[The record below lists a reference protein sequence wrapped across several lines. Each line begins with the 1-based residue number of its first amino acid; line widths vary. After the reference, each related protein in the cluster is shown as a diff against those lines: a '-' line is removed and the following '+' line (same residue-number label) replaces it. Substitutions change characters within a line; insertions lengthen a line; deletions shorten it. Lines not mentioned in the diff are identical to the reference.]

1 MKNKHPSDSLE
12 QLKLM
17 LASATITLEL
27 LQKQLASAN
36 AMVDSLS
43 GMPSDEVLADVPQK
57 KEPRDT
63 SRWKLDDDYY
73 PKGRF
78 LLAVF
83 QKYVA
88 GKMSL
93 NEVKQSFDPDV
104 VFAGQTVEGNR
115 ILYQLSQDVKD
126 AKRFHMDERIKTMD
140 GKELV
145 VSNQFGI
152 KNFPAVLRYLASH
165 LGIPLKMEYEEPYSD
180 TWRARLGG

>member
-1 MKNKHPSDSLE
+1 MKNKYSSDSLE

-27 LQKQLASAN
+27 LQKQLASAH
-36 AMVDSLS
+36 AMVDALS
-43 GMPSDEVLADVPQK
+43 GMSSNGVPVEVLQK
-57 KEPRDT
+57 KESRDT
-63 SRWKLDDDYY
+63 SRWKLDDNYY

-83 QKYVA
+83 QKCVA

-93 NEVKQSFDPDV
+93 KEVKQSFDPDV
-104 VFAGQTVEGNR
+104 VFAGQTVAGNR

-126 AKRFHMDERIKTMD
+126 AKRFHMDEKIKTTD

-152 KNFPAVLRYLASH
+152 QNFPAILRYLTSH
-165 LGIPLKMEYEEPYSD
+165 FGIPLKMEYEEPYSD
-180 TWRARLGG
+180 TWKARLEG